1 MGKGHI
7 SGRKTTQR
15 GTKVLPAIPCVER
28 ERILELYKGTEDG
41 PKRLRIFVQ
50 LDAHEK
56 KHGCGKRLV
65 SNDFESSSLK
75 NQRTENE

>member
-15 GTKVLPAIPCVER
+15 GTKVLPGPSCVER
-28 ERILELYKGTEDG
+28 ERILDLYKSTEEG

-56 KHGCGKRLV
+56 KHGCGNRLV
-65 SNDFESSSLK
+65 SNDFESLIPEK
-75 NQRTENE
+75 QRTENE

>member
-15 GTKVLPAIPCVER
+15 GRKVLPAASCTER
-28 ERILELYKGTEDG
+28 EQILELYKETEEG
-41 PKRLRIFVQ
+41 PKRLRVFVQ
-50 LDAHEK
+50 LDAHER

-65 SNDFESSSLK
+65 SNEFEQPGL
-75 NQRTENE
+75 NDAG

>member
-1 MGKGHI
+1 MGKRHL

-15 GTKVLPAIPCVER
+15 GRKVLQAAPCAER
-28 ERILELYKGTEDG
+28 ERILELYKETEDG

-50 LDAHEK
+50 LDAHER

-65 SNDFESSSLK
+65 PNDFEQSSPD
-75 NQRTENE
+75 EAE

>member
-15 GTKVLPAIPCVER
+15 GRKVLPAASCAER
-28 ERILELYKGTEDG
+28 ERILELYKETEEG
-41 PKRLRIFVQ
+41 PKRLRVFVQ
-50 LDAHEK
+50 LDAHER

-65 SNDFESSSLK
+65 PNDFEQSSPSDVG
-75 NQRTENE
+75 